1 MEPNARDPGDITL
14 LLRRWREGDDAARD
28 QLMELAYDQLHSL
41 ARRYLGGERQGHT
54 IQATELVN
62 EAFLRLAKSNPSLN
76 DRIHFFAVAANVTR
90 RILVDHARS
99 KRRNRRGGGAVMVP
113 FDEAMLVTEESFSQ
127 MVEID
132 AALDK
137 LAALDERKAR
147 IVELVFFGGLSKE
160 EAAVAMGLSPS
171 TLFRDLKFAKA
182 WLAKELESRKALGAS
197 E

>member
-1 MEPNARDPGDITL
+1 MEPHERFPGDITV
-14 LLRRWREGDDAARD
+14 LLRRWRDGDDTARN
-28 QLMELAYDQLHSL
+28 QLMELAYEQLHSL

-90 RILVDHARS
+90 RILVDHARA
-99 KRRNRRGGGAVMVP
+99 KRRDRRGGGAAVVP
-113 FDEAMLVTEESFSQ
+113 FDEAMLVSEESFSQ

-132 AALDK
+132 AALNK
-137 LAALDERKAR
+137 LAGLDERKAR
-147 IVELVFFGGLSKE
+147 IVELVFFGGLTKE
-160 EAAVAMGLSPS
+160 EAAVAMELSPS

-182 WLAKELESRKALGAS
+182 WLAKELEASRATGAS
-197 E
+197 Q